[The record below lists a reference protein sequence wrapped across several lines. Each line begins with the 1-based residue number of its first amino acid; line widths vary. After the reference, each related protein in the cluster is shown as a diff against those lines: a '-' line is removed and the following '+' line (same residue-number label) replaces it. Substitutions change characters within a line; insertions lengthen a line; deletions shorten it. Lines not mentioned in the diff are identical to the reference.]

1 MTKASDDLAGA
12 AARRAELLLAILDEE
27 SSLARLVAQHS
38 DTRTRLATLQ
48 SELAA
53 LGTRPEVRMR
63 PAIVAE
69 AVVPRTPA
77 EKVGLFRS
85 LFRGRPDVFP
95 TRFVSKKTDKAWYA
109 PACANKFVRGVCAL
123 PAIRCGECPNQAFQP
138 VDDQAILDHLRGRHV
153 MGVYPLLEDET
164 CWFLAADFDKA
175 SWQDDVSAFVVTCH
189 SADVPAAVERS
200 RSGNGAHVWIFFEAP
215 ISATAARQMG
225 CYLITE
231 TMARHH
237 QLGMDSYDRLFP
249 NQDTMPRGGFGNLI
263 ALPLQHEARRHGNT
277 LFVDE
282 AFAPYPDQWG
292 QLASMGR
299 MDPAAVLAIAEEA
312 TRTDRVV
319 GVRIADSAEDGDAQ
333 PWMRPPS
340 GRPRRPTI
348 SSPLPQGAHAVLS
361 QRLFLEK
368 SGLPSP
374 LLDQV
379 KRLAAFQNPGF
390 YAKQSMRL
398 STAMTPRVI
407 ACAEELPQHMA
418 LPRGCRS
425 ALEDL
430 LHEYGVTLV
439 VEDRREDGEAV
450 PFRFQGEL
458 TALQQQAAR
467 ALVRHETGVL
477 VAPPGVGK
485 TVLGTHLVAER
496 GRSTLVLVHRQPLLD
511 QWIAQLSMFLGVAEQ
526 EIGRIGG
533 GKRKPNGRLDVAMI
547 QSLVHKGSVN
557 DSIARYGHVIV
568 DECHH
573 VPAVSFERVLSEVKA
588 RYLVGLTATPQRRD
602 GHQPILEMQLG
613 PVRFSVNARNQAAR
627 RPFEHRLMVR
637 ETPFRSDG
645 SAMDVG
651 IQEIYRALA
660 SDEARNRL
668 IVEDVLG
675 ALREGRSPIVLT
687 ERRDHLEYLATRL
700 GPSVRHLVVLQGG
713 MTPKN
718 RRALG
723 AALAAVPDGE
733 ERLVLATGRYVGEGF
748 DDARMDT
755 LFLAM
760 PIAWKGT
767 LVQYS
772 GRLHRLHPRKTE
784 VRIFDYVDREVPLL
798 LRMFEKRL
806 RTYRAIGYARG
817 TAPLGYREPDEAA
830 DSDSQRVPLQL
841 FEGG

>member
-1 MTKASDDLAGA
+1 
-12 AARRAELLLAILDEE
+12 
-27 SSLARLVAQHS
+27 
-38 DTRTRLATLQ
+38 
-48 SELAA
+48 
-53 LGTRPEVRMR
+53 
-63 PAIVAE
+63 
-69 AVVPRTPA
+69 
-77 EKVGLFRS
+77 
-85 LFRGRPDVFP
+85 
-95 TRFVSKKTDKAWYA
+95 
-109 PACANKFVRGVCAL
+109 
-123 PAIRCGECPNQAFQP
+123 
-138 VDDQAILDHLRGRHV
+138 
-153 MGVYPLLEDET
+153 
-164 CWFLAADFDKA
+164 
-175 SWQDDVSAFVVTCH
+175 
-189 SADVPAAVERS
+189 
-200 RSGNGAHVWIFFEAP
+200 
-215 ISATAARQMG
+215 
-225 CYLITE
+225 
-231 TMARHH
+231 
-237 QLGMDSYDRLFP
+237 
-249 NQDTMPRGGFGNLI
+249 
-263 ALPLQHEARRHGNT
+263 
-277 LFVDE
+277 
-282 AFAPYPDQWG
+282 
-292 QLASMGR
+292 
-299 MDPAAVLAIAEEA
+299 
-312 TRTDRVV
+312 
-319 GVRIADSAEDGDAQ
+319 
-333 PWMRPPS
+333 
-340 GRPRRPTI
+340 
-348 SSPLPQGAHAVLS
+348 
-361 QRLFLEK
+361 
-368 SGLPSP
+368 
-374 LLDQV
+374 
-379 KRLAAFQNPGF
+379 
-390 YAKQSMRL
+390 
-398 STAMTPRVI
+398 
-407 ACAEELPQHMA
+407 
-418 LPRGCRS
+418 
-425 ALEDL
+425 
-430 LHEYGVTLV
+430 
-439 VEDRREDGEAV
+439 
-450 PFRFQGEL
+450 
-458 TALQQQAAR
+458 
-467 ALVRHETGVL
+467 
-477 VAPPGVGK
+477 
-485 TVLGTHLVAER
+485 
-496 GRSTLVLVHRQPLLD
+496 
-511 QWIAQLSMFLGVAEQ
+511 
-526 EIGRIGG
+526 
-533 GKRKPNGRLDVAMI
+533 MI

-627 RPFEHRLMVR
+627 RPFEHRLMVH

-760 PIAWKGT
+760 PISWKGT

-830 DSDSQRVPLQL
+830 HSDSQRVPLQL